1 MKSKQVLDV
10 QQMQHLQKLGMGLKK
25 NYDVLGEMLLWCI
38 KNKYIE
44 IKAK

>member
-25 NYDVLGEMLLWCI
+25 TMMYWARCCYGVLRTNI
-38 KNKYIE
+38 
-44 IKAK
+44 